1 MTPAE
6 LVACVVRLHQRA
18 AFADNAIY
26 HENDQKA
33 YEHARA
39 AFHEAGRLLD
49 FCAPKTCGT
58 CAAGVWH
65 TEPAWTNRIVCHNPE
80 SACCVDEIA
89 VSWPADHG
97 CPHWRAKERQ

>member
-58 CAAGVWH
+58 CAHVLVRPGHGDFGDWLRCGCEYAPAYLADVTY
-65 TEPAWTNRIVCHNPE
+65 TE
-80 SACCVDEIA
+80 CCR
-89 VSWPADHG
+89 SWRRKDGA
-97 CPHWRAKERQ
+97 A